1 MKMYNHTFYVL
12 LGMALLSFL
21 TNSCTDESTN
31 VKVRYSGA
39 LRNVMSGNIDATISL
54 DTLSQKKHFYALGA
68 VADLKGEIQ
77 IFDSQPHNSVV
88 IDSSISITDSYA
100 IKAALLVYA
109 EVETWNG
116 FNIENVTTK
125 VDLEKRIFET
135 AKSNGINVEEPFPFL
150 LEGQVA
156 TLDWHVINWKE
167 GDTVHNHKKHKESG
181 LSGSIQ
187 QADVEIIGF
196 YSTKHK
202 AVFTHHTTNMHM
214 HFKTDDNAIA
224 GHVDELML
232 DKQFILK
239 LPKQ

>member
-1 MKMYNHTFYVL
+1 MKTNKYTFYVL

-39 LRNVMSGNIDATISL
+39 LRNIMSGNIEATISL
-54 DTLSQKKHFYALGA
+54 DTLSRNKHFYALGA
-68 VADLKGEIQ
+68 IADLKGEIQ
-77 IFDSQPHNSVV
+77 IFDSQPYNSFV
-88 IDSSISITDSYA
+88 IDSSMSIADSYA

-125 VDLEKRIFET
+125 IDLEKRIFET

-150 LEGQVA
+150 LEGKVA
-156 TLDWHVINWKE
+156 SLDWHVINWKE
-167 GDTVHNHKKHKESG
+167 GDAGHNHKRHKESG

-187 QADVEIIGF
+187 QVDVEIIGF

-214 HFKTDDNAIA
+214 HFKTLDNKIA
-224 GHVDELML
+224 GHVDDIIL
-232 DKQFILK
+232 DKKMTLK
-239 LPKQ
+239 LPRQ

>member
-1 MKMYNHTFYVL
+1 MKMYNHSFYVL

-54 DTLSQKKHFYALGA
+54 DSLSQKKHFYALGA
-68 VADLKGEIQ
+68 IADLKGEIQ

-88 IDSSISITDSYA
+88 IDSSISITDTYA

-239 LPKQ
+239 LPKL